1 MVSIAEQLSD
11 ERFEGIVLVDG
22 LDAACVGVTD
32 SRNGDVLSAVYDID
46 KIIALL
52 SRDMG
57 FDDAWEWFNYN
68 IAGLYTGDQ
77 SPIFIRTLDEITL

>member
-11 ERFEGIVLVDG
+11 ERFEGIVLLDG

-57 FDDAWEWFNYN
+57 FDDAWEYFQYN
-68 IAGLYTGDQ
+68 IEGLHLGDQ